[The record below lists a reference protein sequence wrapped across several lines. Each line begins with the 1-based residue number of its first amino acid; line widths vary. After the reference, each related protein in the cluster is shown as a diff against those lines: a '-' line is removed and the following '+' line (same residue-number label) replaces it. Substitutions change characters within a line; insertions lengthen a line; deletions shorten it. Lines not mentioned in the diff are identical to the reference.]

1 MSGIVFINAL
11 TAGPRK
17 EFGIGYL
24 KNYKN
29 LIWTGSPGDGS
40 WLIVLL
46 FGLISTQRDKK
57 SCRQGDE
64 ALGKSKGGH
73 STKVHASVDALGNP
87 RRLILTPGQ
96 THDVRTGPAL
106 IEGENTEAVIADKA
120 YDSDEFLA
128 LIAQM
133 SAEAV
138 IPPKANRIE
147 QREYDEN
154 LYADRNKVER
164 FYNKAKQYRRLATRY
179 EKTAR
184 NYLAFWH
191 ITASVILTL

>member
-1 MSGIVFINAL
+1 M
-11 TAGPRK
+11 
-17 EFGIGYL
+17 
-24 KNYKN
+24 
-29 LIWTGSPGDGS
+29 
-40 WLIVLL
+40 
-46 FGLISTQRDKK
+46 
-57 SCRQGDE
+57 
-64 ALGKSKGGH
+64 
-73 STKVHASVDALGNP
+73 
-87 RRLILTPGQ
+87 TPGQ
-96 THDVRTGPAL
+96 AHDVRTGPAL

-133 SAEAV
+133 GAEAV

-184 NYLAFWH
+184 NFLAFWH

>member
-1 MSGIVFINAL
+1 MQQV
-11 TAGPRK
+11 
-17 EFGIGYL
+17 
-24 KNYKN
+24 
-29 LIWTGSPGDGS
+29 
-40 WLIVLL
+40 
-46 FGLISTQRDKK
+46 KK

-64 ALGKSKGGH
+64 AIGKSKGGK

-87 RRLILTPGQ
+87 RRLILTAGQ
-96 THDVRTGPAL
+96 AHDVHTGPAL
-106 IEGENTEAVIADKA
+106 VEGEDTEAVIADKA

-133 SAEAV
+133 GAEAV
-138 IPPKANRIE
+138 VPPKANRVE
-147 QREYDEN
+147 QREYDKN

-164 FYNKAKQYRRLATRY
+164 FYNKAKHYRRLATRY

-191 ITASVILTL
+191 VASCIILTL